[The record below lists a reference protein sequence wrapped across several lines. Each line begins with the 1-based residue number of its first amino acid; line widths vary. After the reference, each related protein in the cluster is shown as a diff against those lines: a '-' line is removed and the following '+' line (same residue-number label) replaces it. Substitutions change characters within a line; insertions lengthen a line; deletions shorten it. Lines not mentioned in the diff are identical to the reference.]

1 MVTQLTRLTLAAAA
15 AAALAGCT
23 LAPTYHRPDAP
34 VAQDWPADAPHSASR
49 KDAQQVPA
57 ADIGWRA
64 FFADARLQKL
74 IELAL
79 QNNRDLRVATLQVE
93 KARAQYQIQRADL
106 FPSIAATAADTR
118 SRTPG
123 DLSGRGVATVGNS
136 YSVGLGFTAYELDL
150 FGRIQSLKNEALET
164 YFATM
169 AAQRSAQITLVSE
182 VASQYLSLLGA
193 QAQVR
198 LAQETLDSYQRSY
211 ELTRRSFDVGASSA
225 LDLAS
230 AETARNTA
238 QTALAS
244 SKLQAAQAEHALVVL
259 VGQPLPAD
267 LPAGGNLDTQG
278 LLTDLPAGLPSE
290 LLERRPDILQ
300 AEHTLKAANADIG
313 AARAAFF
320 PRIALTGSYGTASTA
335 FSDLFKGGQGAWSF
349 GPSIS
354 LPIFAG
360 GANVANLRVSEANKK
375 IAVAQYEKAI
385 QTAFQEVSDGLSGRA
400 LLDEQ
405 LAAQQALVQSE
416 GNRFRLSEA
425 RTQRGVDNALTLLDA
440 ERSLFSA
447 QQSLI
452 SLRVSRLTNLVT
464 LYKALGGGWAEQS
477 AAAVPPPPEVSPAG

>member
-1 MVTQLTRLTLAAAA
+1 MARLVPLLILTTGI
-15 AAALAGCT
+15 LAGCGT
-23 LAPTYHRPDAP
+23 LAPDYTRPAAP
-34 VAQDWPADAPHSASR
+34 VSETWPTGPAYKPATAASGT
-49 KDAQQVPA
+49 V
-57 ADIGWRA
+57 ADIAWQR
-64 FFADARLQKL
+64 FFADASLQKL
-74 IELAL
+74 ISLSLA
-79 QNNRDLRVATLQVE
+79 NNRDLRVAALDVM
-93 KARAQYQIQRADL
+93 KAQAQYRVTRADL
-106 FPSIAATAADTR
+106 FPTLNGTADVTR
-118 SRTPG
+118 QRVPG
-123 DLSGRGVATVGNS
+123 DLTGTGNAATSSQYNVQLGVS
-136 YSVGLGFTAYELDL
+136 SFELDF
-150 FGRIQSLKNEALET
+150 FGRVQSLEDQALEQ
-164 YFATM
+164 YLATEE
-169 AAQRSAQITLVSE
+169 ARRSAQISLVAE
-182 VASQYLSLLGA
+182 VANAYLTLAADSELLALAQDTVRSQGDSFNLTQQSFRLGA
-193 QAQVR
+193 ASDLDVNQARISV
-198 LAQETLDSYQRSY
+198 
-211 ELTRRSFDVGASSA
+211 
-225 LDLAS
+225 
-230 AETARNTA
+230 ETARA
-238 QTALAS
+238 DVARYTALV
-244 SKLQAAQAEHALVVL
+244 AQDRNALALVVGGPIPDDL
-259 VGQPLPAD
+259 LSPRKLETIALLAD
-267 LPAGGNLDTQG
+267 LPAGMSSSVLVD
-278 LLTDLPAGLPSE
+278 
-290 LLERRPDILQ
+290 RPDILQ
-300 AEHTLKAANADIG
+300 AEHSLKAANANIG

-452 SLRVSRLTNLVT
+452 SLRVSRLNNLVT